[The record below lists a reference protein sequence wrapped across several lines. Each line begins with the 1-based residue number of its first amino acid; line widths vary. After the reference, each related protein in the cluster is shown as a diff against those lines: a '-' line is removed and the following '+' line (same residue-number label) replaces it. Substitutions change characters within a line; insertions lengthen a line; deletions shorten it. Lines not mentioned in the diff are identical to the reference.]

1 MDSSK
6 NFGSDHPP
14 ALTHLFEPP
23 KDHVGSFG
31 WLCGYSADG
40 LFMNDAAERFT
51 RRTKRRRAADG
62 EVALGLILDPG
73 NPRLSVVDVPGVL
86 HLPLPTPHGFALM
99 HAKVALLG
107 FRHLDNGARW
117 RLRLVVSTGNWTR
130 ETLEE
135 SLDLAWTIEVGSDEL
150 DAEPAG
156 VRLADLKAGSAFLAA
171 LRARL
176 GLSPLDAASRVTV
189 EAVSSLDAWCATAA
203 AAAPEGVAPRFI
215 DSRTRELLP
224 QIVERIAPG
233 RRNYLAMG
241 SGFYE
246 GGHAGGLPRV
256 LARIVEALGSA
267 GLQTPQAE
275 IALFV
280 NPDGCQAVAGGM
292 AAIAEAGWSV
302 RRPGQ
307 GPFRGTPRTLHAKFL
322 FGAHSDQRSSRCLRA
337 WLYLGSGNLTHPGL
351 LRAAPAGGNLEA
363 GVVFAPDGLVWEE
376 PAGADTISVGKV
388 LPITWDETTEIAE
401 DAVQAGGG
409 MPDRPRAYWP
419 PPVPYLRWTGAP
431 DGTGRLLSPAEIT
444 AKFTVVDPSG
454 GACAR
459 DGTGVIWLGNRPYE
473 VSVAW
478 SEANQRRTERVPV
491 IDEDGRIA
499 AASLATIALHEV
511 WALLADFPLPPA
523 DDVDEPDDSGD
534 ARTADINAGP
544 SGRGAPAAPGSYAIR
559 RVMELVEQIAA
570 RQTALHEADWTA
582 WCVRLRQTLEQA
594 KNDAE
599 IAAFRALR
607 LNPLSPLRARPFRPD
622 FALDGTTSA
631 GQLYEDTLD
640 RVAAAWQVAALEH
653 LEA

>member
-1 MDSSK
+1 MDTTTK
-6 NFGSDHPP
+6 FGSDDPP

-23 KDHVGSFG
+23 EDYVGSFG
-31 WLCGYSADG
+31 WVCGYSADT

-73 NPRLSVVDVPGVL
+73 NPRLSAVDVPGVL

-107 FRHLDNGARW
+107 FRDLNSAARW

-135 SLDLAWTIEVGSDEL
+135 TLDLAWTVEVGSDEL
-150 DAEPAG
+150 GLGAAG
-156 VRLADLKAGSAFLAA
+156 PRLADLKAGSAFLAG
-171 LRARL
+171 LRTKL
-176 GLSPLDAASRVTV
+176 GPSPLDAASRVTA
-189 EAVSSLDAWCATAA
+189 EAVTSLDTWCAEVTAT
-203 AAAPEGVAPRFI
+203 APKDVTPRFI
-215 DSRTRELLP
+215 DSRTRALLP

-246 GGHAGGLPRV
+246 GGGATNLPRV
-256 LARIVEALGSA
+256 PAKIVEALERNS
-267 GLQTPQAE
+267 LQTPQAE
-275 IALFV
+275 IAIFV
-280 NPDGCQAVAGGM
+280 NPDGCQAVAGAM
-292 AAIAEAGWSV
+292 AAIAKAGWSV

-307 GPFRGTPRTLHAKFL
+307 GSFLGSPRLLHAKFL

-363 GVVFAPDGLVWEE
+363 GVVFAPEGLVWDE
-376 PAGADTISVGKV
+376 PAETDAVPVRKL
-388 LPITWDETTEIAE
+388 LPIGWDPTTEIAE
-401 DAVQAGGG
+401 DALQAGSD
-409 MPDRPRAYWP
+409 MPDRPQAYSP
-419 PPVPYLRWTGAP
+419 PPVPYLHWEVAP
-431 DGTGRLLSPAEIT
+431 DETGRLLWPAEIT
-444 AKFTVVDPSG
+444 ADFAVLDSSG
-454 GACAR
+454 TACNR
-459 DGTGVIWLGNRPYE
+459 DGKSAVWLGSRPFE

-478 SEANQRRTERVPV
+478 NEADQLHTERVPV

-499 AASLATIALHEV
+499 AASLAPIAIDEV

-523 DDVDEPDDSGD
+523 DDVDEPEDPGN
-534 ARTADINAGP
+534 AGAADIHAGR
-544 SGRGAPAAPGSYAIR
+544 SGRAAPATAGSYSIR

-570 RQTALHEADWTA
+570 RQTLLNEADWTA
-582 WCVRLRQTLEQA
+582 WCVRLGQTLVQA
-594 KNDAE
+594 KDDAE

-607 LNPLSPLRARPFRPD
+607 LNPLSALRARPFRPD
-622 FALDGTTSA
+622 FTLDPTTPAS
-631 GQLYEDTLD
+631 QRYEETLD
-640 RVAAAWQVAALEH
+640 RVAVAWAVADLEP
-653 LEA
+653 LEP